1 MNKRLRVV
9 REQWQQLPR
18 RDRQLCGVL
27 GIFLLVV
34 LSVYGLWQPA
44 QQRLAAA
51 QTLYFQRLA
60 QLGELQKAQ
69 PTQAATVFD
78 QPLSSRLSESAAA
91 AGLDVQQFEMSAH
104 VLRITLSGQ
113 AFAVLGW
120 LSRIEQEGAH
130 FETLNLQRSE
140 QALQAQLHITH
151 SQ

>member
-1 MNKRLRVV
+1 MNKGLRVV

-27 GIFLLVV
+27 GVFLLAV

-51 QTLYFQRLA
+51 QSLYFQRLA

-69 PTQAATVFD
+69 PTQAVMVFD
-78 QPLSSRLSESAAA
+78 QPLSSRLSESAVA
-91 AGLDVQQFEMSAH
+91 AGLHVQQFEVSAH
-104 VLRITLSGQ
+104 VLRITLSGE

-130 FETLNLQRSE
+130 FETLNLQRTE
-140 QALQAQLHITH
+140 QTLQAQLQLTH
-151 SQ
+151 LQ